1 MVHARVVHVRVVHA
15 RVVHVRL
22 VHARVVHVRMGSFV
36 VRACVNSRR
45 PSGGMI
51 NCARRSP
58 VVDRQRSG

>member
-1 MVHARVVHVRVVHA
+1 MVHA

-22 VHARVVHVRMGSFV
+22 VHARVVHVRMGCAASFV